1 MLICLLLGT
10 VLQWTI
16 SSRELIRTEYG
27 RYHQQWVWQ
36 WRSGCLIL
44 SLNYEKNLHF
54 FLNLSSGLKIIH
66 QFVKVDRNVYKSSNK
81 SFMIHTNQLLL
92 FSNWPELS
100 PWSFTHVHV
109 FKKIET
115 TVRWNCMSKALR
127 FLQLTAKHQDFPFL
141 PYFTNDENLIP
152 GYLDNALTDSVL
164 TSQTSRRL
172 LQEKVPVNDFGR
184 TVPSAKYCCKYNR

>member
-1 MLICLLLGT
+1 MFTKPLTRAPWYILIN
-10 VLQWTI
+10 
-16 SSRELIRTEYG
+16 S
-27 RYHQQWVWQ
+27 
-36 WRSGCLIL
+36 
-44 SLNYEKNLHF
+44 F
-54 FLNLSSGLKIIH
+54 FLAIGQSYLHDLWHKYTWTETTVRWNCI
-66 QFVKVDRNVYKSSNK
+66 
-81 SFMIHTNQLLL
+81 LL

-127 FLQLTAKHQDFPFL
+127 FLQITAKHQDFPFL

-152 GYLDNALTDSVL
+152 RYLDNALTVSVL
-164 TSQTSRRL
+164 TSQTSRWL

>member
-1 MLICLLLGT
+1 MKRWIFSILTWSRRSNPLTFTRDSGRLPRDEFLVIREGYHMLICLLLGT

-66 QFVKVDRNVYKSSNK
+66 QFVKVDRNVYKTSNK

-127 FLQLTAKHQDFPFL
+127 FLQLTAKHQDFLF
-141 PYFTNDENLIP
+141 YRTS
-152 GYLDNALTDSVL
+152 LTMK
-164 TSQTSRRL
+164 T
-172 LQEKVPVNDFGR
+172 
-184 TVPSAKYCCKYNR
+184 